1 MLNQMLANAGVA
13 WRVAVEAGGWELML
27 HFASLGIGLAIVNG
41 CCRLPPGLV
50 AKPLEELP
58 RVRYQ
63 VLQRAGSQ
71 PHAGVA
77 DLRSRLLINS
87 DAWRL
92 ETEGGV

>member
-1 MLNQMLANAGVA
+1 MSHPSVK
-13 WRVAVEAGGWELML
+13 VAVGGWELML

-41 CCRLPPGLV
+41 CCGLPPELV
-50 AKPLEELP
+50 ARPLEELP

-77 DLRSRLLINS
+77 DLKRRLLANS
-87 DAWRL
+87 DAWPL
-92 ETEGGV
+92 EKDDGI